1 MTKINRAALQSLTT
15 WKNDT
20 KRKPLILL
28 GARQVGK
35 SYLLREFGRE
45 SYQKC
50 HIFDFEID
58 SKLGEIFE
66 GDLNPNR
73 ILRDL
78 SLYSGERID
87 INKDL
92 VVFDEIQACGRALT
106 SLKYFSEQLEELH
119 LISTGSLLGVLLNND
134 NSFPVGKV
142 TLLDLAPL
150 SFSEFAEARTGSGLI
165 TEVAEAFAEAR
176 PISVAAHMRLT
187 EELRLYTL
195 TGGLPEVVASTLG
208 KRHLKFDDVQEIRSI
223 QKNLITSYLA
233 DMAKHCGSVNSM
245 HLERL
250 WRNVPQQLA
259 RGVDGT
265 SNKFV
270 FKDVIPG
277 IKGYERLI
285 GPLDWLAKARII
297 LKVPIVENALLP
309 LSSQTHENTF
319 KLYLFD
325 VGLLNAMLNTD
336 PLALLNDNL
345 EITKGYIYENF
356 VAQELST
363 KIPEQIFCWRNKE
376 SEVDF
381 LIDHKGELLPIEVK
395 AGRRIRA
402 RSLTVFCK
410 RYHPSKLA
418 ILSMN
423 NLDLTSASEMRFPVY
438 LSSRVVGA

>member
-1 MTKINRAALQSLTT
+1 MTSIKRAAFQSLNT
-15 WKNDT
+15 WKNSE

-35 SYLLREFGRE
+35 SYLLQDFGRK
-45 SYQKC
+45 SYQRC

-58 SKLGEIFE
+58 SRLSGIFE
-66 GDLNPNR
+66 DDLDPAR

-78 SLYSGERID
+78 ALYTGQKID
-87 INKDL
+87 IDHDL

-106 SLKYFSEQLEELH
+106 SLKYFSEQLADLH
-119 LISTGSLLGVLLNND
+119 LISTGSLLGVLLND
-134 NSFPVGKV
+134 DSFPVGKV
-142 TLLDLAPL
+142 AILDLAPL
-150 SFSEFAEARTGSGLI
+150 SFWEFVEARRGNDLTI
-165 TEVAEAFAEAR
+165 EVSEAFTEGR
-176 PISVAAHMRLT
+176 PISVAAHIRLL

-195 TGGLPEVVASTLG
+195 IGGLPEVVARTIQ
-208 KRHLKFDDVQEIRSI
+208 KRHLEFDDIQEIRSI
-223 QKNLITSYLA
+223 QRDLITAYLA
-233 DMAKHCGSVNSM
+233 DMAKHCGAINSM
-245 HLERL
+245 HIERL

-259 RGVDGT
+259 RGVDG
-265 SNKFV
+265 SSSKFV

-277 IKGYERLI
+277 IKGYERLA
-285 GPLDWLAKARII
+285 GALDWLVKARII
-297 LKVPIVENALLP
+297 IRVPIVENALSP
-309 LSSQTHENTF
+309 LSSQIHENTF

-336 PLALLNDNL
+336 ALSLLNDSL

-356 VAQELST
+356 VAQELFS

-381 LIDHKGELLPIEVK
+381 LIDHKGSPLPIEVK

-410 RYHPSKLA
+410 RYQPPKLA

-423 NLDLTSASEMRFPVY
+423 NVDLSSNLELRLPLY
-438 LSSRVVGA
+438 LSSRIAES